1 MITIFAIWLAG
12 GLASLGLLKGIL
24 TVEGGDVES
33 ETILIKFLQSWYSFG
48 VLLGIILGEIG
59 KSLEKTGES

>member
-1 MITIFAIWLAG
+1 MWVLFLIWIAG
-12 GLASLGLLKGIL
+12 GLASIGLLKGIL
-24 TVEGGDVES
+24 KVEGGIVEN

-59 KSLEKTGES
+59 NNTKYY